1 MDKLTTNI
9 LIAAAIGLILAFVV
23 HRKAVSKEAIHGG
36 MLATALHFLGTWVFC
51 SVLPGV
57 LLMIFTGFGFLS
69 AIAYAITCTVLALLI
84 LTAHAALDYAPRQAA
99 TAGKDEGW
107 TAEKAKSSGL

>member
-1 MDKLTTNI
+1 MDRLTTNI
-9 LIAAAIGLILAFVV
+9 LIAAVIGLILGFVV
-23 HRKAVSKEAIHGG
+23 HRKAVAKEAIHGG
-36 MLATALHFLGTWVFC
+36 MLATALHFLGAWVFS

-57 LLMIFTGFGFLS
+57 LLMVFTGFGFLS

-84 LTAHAALDYAPRQAA
+84 LTAHAAIDYAPRQAA
-99 TAGKDEGW
+99 QVVDDSGW